1 MKRRLALILAALLC
15 LSACGKES
23 VTETAH
29 DPVENSAAAET
40 EPAAVQDETEAEA
53 VSSVNEYS
61 EHLLDLTE
69 EELMKKLGMS
79 ITEGGLSGSKDAI
92 SKRFD
97 EYKELG
103 ITCVRID
110 TSWDTSTEGVWKMSG
125 TTKNYLE
132 AAREHGLLLKLILPT
147 IMAPPS
153 WISSKAGARLVDYN
167 GRKSVNTVSYWYEG
181 VNEYCAC
188 AVDAQMKAIA
198 DGGWQDVVGAVII
211 DMGPAGEPLYPP
223 AWTQVSDGLSG
234 NDNGAEVM
242 WCYGDNAQADFRAK
256 MAEAYSTIEAAN
268 EAWGTSY
275 ASFDE
280 IEVPKPEEIKG
291 KMWEDT
297 LLWYRDTKRA
307 FMSAQVDTFK
317 KAAETYGLST
327 RPLIIY
333 LPGAEFNA
341 HQWKGCVKNGTA
353 INQVKI
359 FCDNEYAVTLAAE
372 KGCVLQYTGITGT
385 DGLRLTREFMYENGY
400 GSIPVFGENAGDP
413 GAAGNP
419 KFLADIIVDYS
430 LFGIDYTHSHYLYE
444 EDGTPSRIHKA
455 LVSQLPVIA
464 EHLENLDLTELPPAI
479 KK

>member
-1 MKRRLALILAALLC
+1 MKRSIALILAALIC
-15 LSACGKES
+15 LSGCAGES
-23 VTETAH
+23 AVETAS
-29 DPVENSAAAET
+29 SAPEEKTPAAET
-40 EPAAVQDETEAEA
+40 VSAADETEADTADAEKTT
-53 VSSVNEYS
+53 YP

-79 ITEGGLSGSKDAI
+79 ITEGGLSGEKSAI
-92 SKRFD
+92 SARFA
-97 EYKELG
+97 EYRELG
-103 ITCVRID
+103 ITCVRLD
-110 TSWDTSTEGVWKMSG
+110 TSWDTSSEGVWKMSG

-153 WISSKAGARLVDYN
+153 WLSSREGARLEDCN
-167 GRKSVNTVSYWYEG
+167 GRKSVNTVSYWYDG
-181 VNEYCAC
+181 INEYCA
-188 AVDAQMKAIA
+188 AAIDAQMKAIV
-198 DGGWQDVVGAVII
+198 DGGWQDVVGAIII

-242 WCYGDNAQADFRAK
+242 WCYADNAQADFREK
-256 MAEAYSTIEAAN
+256 MESKYSTVESAN

-275 ASFDE
+275 ESFGE
-280 IEVPKPEEIKG
+280 IAVPKPEEIKG
-291 KMWEDT
+291 AMWEDT

-317 KAAETYGLST
+317 AAAEKYGLST

-333 LPGAEFNA
+333 LPGAEFTS
-341 HQWKGCVKNGTA
+341 HQWKGAVKNGTA
-353 INQVKI
+353 VNQIKI

-372 KGCVLQYTGITGT
+372 KGCLLQYTGITGT
-385 DGLRLTREFMYENGY
+385 DGLALTRQFMYENGY

-419 KFLADIIVDYS
+419 KLLADIIKNYS

-444 EDGTPSRIHKA
+444 EDGSRSRIGKSF
-455 LVSQLPVIA
+455 VTQLPIIA
-464 EHLENLDLTELPPAI
+464 EYLDSLDLSELPTAL
-479 KK
+479 KQ